1 MTFWDEKEAKRL
13 FEEQPFYMLQ
23 LKNSTLNVLITYFN

>member
-1 MTFWDEKEAKRL
+1 MTFWDEKEAKGL

-23 LKNSTLNVLITYFN
+23 LKNSTLNVLITFFS